1 MMQAAFA
8 LLLVFAT
15 SVASGVT
22 LTPVQALSQLRR
34 SGILADAEIKGD
46 LDISGLRPTA
56 GVDGFYL
63 ENVTLRGSLIVKR
76 HGPAVGMSIRGGT
89 INIIDAVNTRWP
101 APLELTNLTV
111 RQAVLLEQSIFQESV
126 VWHNVT
132 VSGPVNFSQTRFD
145 AKAEFTQC
153 LFNPPRYNSSPRFNE
168 ADFRGSVRFDRTV
181 SAYDISFD
189 GSRFGADTSFVGL
202 KVAGTAHWR
211 NTFFGGD
218 AEFRLVKIGK
228 AIFGDE
234 LHLSAFQKMAD
245 FRHAH
250 FGDLVLDYIDI
261 RGDLLMSGA
270 SIEQQFSLRQS
281 ALRGQESDLRGLRVG
296 GALDLGGTFFERL
309 RLHWAQLGPAIVL
322 AKPAHET
329 WVSLE
334 ESLRAQGRA
343 REALTV
349 SALRARREFEDSMG
363 AAEPIDKLVLWTEE
377 LLWGRL
383 TGYGT
388 RLGQALLTLPM
399 VLLFVAIPVLTSRVE
414 FSEKGAL
421 AKVRVI
427 LHAAFGHPKCDIEPI
442 AVAPR
447 WWGAWRWIARGLG
460 LSAVTLVTLT
470 LTRVSPVLQGVGRA
484 LLG

>member
-56 GVDGFYL
+56 GVNGLSL

-111 RQAVLLEQSIFQESV
+111 QQAVLLEQSIFQESV

-132 VSGPVNFSQTRFD
+132 VNGPVNFSQTRFY

-153 LFNPPRYNSSPRFNE
+153 LFNPPRHNSSPRFSE
-168 ADFRGSVRFDRTV
+168 TDFRGAVRFDRTE
-181 SAYDISFD
+181 SAYDILFN
-189 GSRFGADTSFVGL
+189 GSRFGADTSFVSL

-211 NTFFGGD
+211 NTVFGGD
-218 AEFRLVKIGK
+218 AEFRLVKIDK
-228 AIFGDE
+228 AIFGDK
-234 LHLSAFQKMAD
+234 LHLSAFQKLAD
-245 FRHAH
+245 FRHAR
-250 FGDLVLDYIDI
+250 FGDLVLDYTDI

-270 SIEQQFSLRQS
+270 SIERQFSLHQS
-281 ALRGQESDLRGLRVG
+281 ALRGQEIDMRGLHVG
-296 GALDLGGTFFERL
+296 GALDLSGTLFERL
-309 RLHWAQLGPAIVL
+309 RLHWAQLGPAIAR
-322 AKPAHET
+322 AKPAPET
-329 WVSLE
+329 WAALE
-334 ESLRAQGRA
+334 ESLSTQGRT

-349 SALRARREFEDSMG
+349 SALRAKREFEDSIVT
-363 AAEPIDKLVLWTEE
+363 ATPTDKLVLWTEE

-399 VLLFVAIPVLTSRVE
+399 VLLFIALPVLTSRVE
-414 FSEKGAL
+414 FSEKGTL
-421 AKVRVI
+421 AKVRVL
-427 LHAAFGHPKCDIEPI
+427 LHAAFGQPKCDIEPI
-442 AVAPR
+442 EGAPL

-460 LSAVTLVTLT
+460 LSAVALVTLT
-470 LTRVSPVLQGVGRA
+470 LTRVSPVLQSVGRA